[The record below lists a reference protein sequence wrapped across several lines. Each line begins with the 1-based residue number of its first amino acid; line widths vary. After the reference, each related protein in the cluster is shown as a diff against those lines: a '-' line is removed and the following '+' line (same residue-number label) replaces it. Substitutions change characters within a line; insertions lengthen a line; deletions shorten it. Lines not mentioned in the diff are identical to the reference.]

1 MVNPDE
7 DILQQFVQEEPSE
20 SPLTLLAGNTTTT
33 NDAPSGSL
41 NAYRAS
47 GASVQ
52 PAKSAAEIYNQLHP
66 EAATRIQRFFELADE
81 RGLGLKPGSM
91 NRDYGTQAKMYANR
105 ASNPY
110 PVAPPGGSAH
120 MGFATDFSGYK
131 PEKLQA
137 IRELAKEVG
146 LVYGGNWS
154 GKTFDPVH
162 IQLGP
167 GNEVTR
173 YIQQHINPQAGSVNW
188 EGVRTTALPE
198 DFLKRAIAAA
208 QGQNVDAI
216 YVPTKE
222 VKVEGA
228 PNATGSATVEPDAVK
243 EADAKVEVT
252 KKRKDIDFAKL
263 IKMLDDSTHGG
274 ADYLSR
280 SMQAN
285 AQQAQANRSRSLAQI
300 AQFDQEQVNKMA
312 EALKGGRTQSFKEG
326 GEFEEDDNPYKDQVV
341 KEYKPTL
348 RDRIANLLAGD
359 EPSFDKQRIVENIAG
374 SRGIGA
380 TGIGALDFVPIVGN
394 ALGADESLREGDYKG
409 AALAVMPVPP
419 AARMVAPV
427 AKAETKNILNIAE
440 KYGVEPK
447 EETWK
452 HGISKN
458 KLSRPIEEMSATT
471 TDKNNV
477 IPRKFITPADLKGGV
492 IVPALGDRTAANQW
506 LTHINEKELA
516 YPVDLEG
523 GANFMRSAAASGPDQ
538 AAWASQQGIISRLA
552 KAAEAASKTGEPHLA
567 FTAMSNRSGDYSG
580 IMTDAILSQ
589 LPESKIAKK
598 DIKAF
603 DTAMKKFDPKWPGI
617 EDKNIKDH
625 LMNKGPL
632 KTRFA
637 ETIARKPFQD
647 AGFPDIGSTRFA
659 ITDPE
664 LLHVP
669 TGSSGY
675 AISKLDPSGRVI
687 INPAVPHSTY
697 KAQLG
702 GEGYVGGFEHH
713 LPLEITYSDWAKKQ
727 NPDIL
732 ANAAIRDYKF
742 KLDLPTQHASPEWV
756 DQAMAWLRKNY
767 PDIGYAKGGEVEG
780 EDTPNLDKLM
790 SDLMKERTTEAEII
804 DNGFKPRDYDP
815 AKITQALS
823 IMSGSKDPSTQLQL
837 QYMLGKLGLN
847 AGVLQSDKYRGYNA
861 GVNIPLSDTS
871 SVNLGGNYGRVMGAY
886 GQESPASWGVRGSY
900 VKRFAEGGPKLP
912 DRPEYE
918 MTDSSNAVDATPNTS
933 LEQLFQALTGG
944 RNLQNDLSNIKSRL
958 PTGQD
963 YGHALL
969 EQRDSTQAMNEQGRQ
984 NLREGY
990 ANRDIPQML
999 LGTGQGALG
1008 LINPAM
1014 APINAGFEVLSK
1026 TAGKFDP
1033 RAKVEAELLGLVG
1046 TEGAGVTQKLH
1057 NLEFP
1062 KSSWDALLKKYQD
1075 SGATQAMTI
1084 GLPAAV
1090 AAAERPVEAATRSLS
1105 PVGLYSHAAE
1115 MAEALPQA
1123 KGTPEQM
1130 RAMLFDKY
1138 GVKPAEL
1145 EGFEEKFFGRP
1156 SVTKEELATH
1166 FRERM
1171 PQVEE
1176 KVLGKT
1182 VSEPYPEELNK
1193 IEQQI
1198 QAKHGPEIEEALAKY
1213 RDGSLSPEERNVV
1226 YNDLRKLQKNY
1237 EKELYEAVPNRDE
1250 LRRKANGIITPT
1262 KYQKWSLPGGENYRE
1277 VLLKLPEQEHPLNVA
1292 QKKVDEINQ
1301 KLIEMERNG
1310 VPENS
1315 AEWKAANAELM
1326 KADIAEQNVRNKV
1339 SSGKIPHQLE
1349 HFQSSHWEDEP
1360 NVLAHLRM
1368 SDRTGPNGE
1377 KLLHVEEMQSDWGQK
1392 GRQEGF
1398 KNQNKSKLSV
1408 VNEGGIWRVRDSQ
1421 GQRVDLNGSVGFG
1434 TEEQARNAIAANTR
1448 DIGGVPEA
1456 PYVTSTQGWTDLA
1469 LKRVLKEA
1477 AEGGYDGVVFTPG
1490 AEQAKRYDLSQQVGR
1505 IDAEPANDGKIHL
1518 SASSPDMQN
1527 VVHRGFYHPD
1537 ELDSVIG
1544 KELADKIR
1552 NQIEFPKT
1560 IQGHVVKNR
1569 KSGLTSDVFEKKEE
1583 AEKALNQYPDSI
1595 KNNLIVSP
1603 VEKKS
1608 HGKDVT
1614 LSGLDLSFGGEG
1626 MKSYYDKMVPNYLQK
1641 LAKQHDKDA
1650 KLGTMRTN
1658 SLPDMLHMPVTDKM
1672 REHILKGQKA
1682 YMRGG
1687 RVGYA
1692 DGGLVADNA
1701 DGTGRQHYDAYGN
1714 VSDAQGGPVR
1724 AVAYDQNLVNTLAQ
1738 QLNEGTYG

>member
-33 NDAPSGSL
+33 NDAQPRGL

-91 NRDYGTQAKMYANR
+91 NREYGTQAKMYANR

-110 PVAPPGGSAH
+110 PVAPPGSSAH

-167 GNEVTR
+167 GSDVTR

-326 GEFEEDDNPYKDQVV
+326 GEV
-341 KEYKPTL
+341 
-348 RDRIANLLAGD
+348 
-359 EPSFDKQRIVENIAG
+359 
-374 SRGIGA
+374 
-380 TGIGALDFVPIVGN
+380 
-394 ALGADESLREGDYKG
+394 
-409 AALAVMPVPP
+409 
-419 AARMVAPV
+419 
-427 AKAETKNILNIAE
+427 
-440 KYGVEPK
+440 
-447 EETWK
+447 
-452 HGISKN
+452 
-458 KLSRPIEEMSATT
+458 
-471 TDKNNV
+471 
-477 IPRKFITPADLKGGV
+477 
-492 IVPALGDRTAANQW
+492 
-506 LTHINEKELA
+506 
-516 YPVDLEG
+516 
-523 GANFMRSAAASGPDQ
+523 
-538 AAWASQQGIISRLA
+538 
-552 KAAEAASKTGEPHLA
+552 
-567 FTAMSNRSGDYSG
+567 
-580 IMTDAILSQ
+580 
-589 LPESKIAKK
+589 
-598 DIKAF
+598 
-603 DTAMKKFDPKWPGI
+603 
-617 EDKNIKDH
+617 
-625 LMNKGPL
+625 
-632 KTRFA
+632 
-637 ETIARKPFQD
+637 
-647 AGFPDIGSTRFA
+647 
-659 ITDPE
+659 
-664 LLHVP
+664 
-669 TGSSGY
+669 
-675 AISKLDPSGRVI
+675 
-687 INPAVPHSTY
+687 
-697 KAQLG
+697 
-702 GEGYVGGFEHH
+702 EGYN
-713 LPLEITYSDWAKKQ
+713 D
-727 NPDIL
+727 
-732 ANAAIRDYKF
+732 
-742 KLDLPTQHASPEWV
+742 
-756 DQAMAWLRKNY
+756 
-767 PDIGYAKGGEVEG
+767 
-780 EDTPNLDKLM
+780 
-790 SDLMKERTTEAEII
+790 
-804 DNGFKPRDYDP
+804 
-815 AKITQALS
+815 
-823 IMSGSKDPSTQLQL
+823 
-837 QYMLGKLGLN
+837 
-847 AGVLQSDKYRGYNA
+847 
-861 GVNIPLSDTS
+861 
-871 SVNLGGNYGRVMGAY
+871 
-886 GQESPASWGVRGSY
+886 
-900 VKRFAEGGPKLP
+900 GGPKLP

-933 LEQLFQALTGG
+933 LEQLFQAMTGG

-990 ANRDIPQML
+990 ANRDLPQML
-999 LGTGQGALG
+999 LGTGQGAMG

-1014 APINAGFEVLSK
+1014 APINAGFEVLVN

-1033 RAKVEAELLGLVG
+1033 RAKAEAELLGLVG

-1057 NLEFP
+1057 NLELP

-1115 MAEALPQA
+1115 MAEGLPQA

-1130 RAMLFDKY
+1130 HAMLFDKY
-1138 GVKPAEL
+1138 GVKLAEL

-1176 KVLGKT
+1176 KVLGGNQ
-1182 VSEPYPEELNK
+1182 L
-1193 IEQQI
+1193 
-1198 QAKHGPEIEEALAKY
+1198 
-1213 RDGSLSPEERNVV
+1213 SLEERHR
-1226 YNDLRKLQKNY
+1226 YFDLEDRVRSISPDVRNSVSPAEKQEYDALQKRYNQ
-1237 EKELYEAVPNRDE
+1237 ESSSKFE
-1250 LRRKANGIITPT
+1250 
-1262 KYQKWSLPGGENYRE
+1262 KWSLPGGENYRE
-1277 VLLKLPEQEHPLNVA
+1277 VLLKLP
-1292 QKKVDEINQ
+1292 
-1301 KLIEMERNG
+1301 MERNL
-1310 VPENS
+1310 PEGFKVVENPI
-1315 AEWKAANAELM
+1315 KASTSKEYIVVDGTGWRYGSGNTETEAIDNYS
-1326 KADIAEQNVRNKV
+1326 KNHSPNKFV
-1339 SSGKIPHQLE
+1339 
-1349 HFQSSHWEDEP
+1349 SSHWKDDP

-1368 SDRTGPNGE
+1368 SDRTGPKGE
-1377 KLLHVEEMQSDWGQK
+1377 KLLHVEEMQSDWGQQGRKK
-1392 GRQEGF
+1392 GFIEPNA
-1398 KNQNKSKLSV
+1398 KEKLSELSSKYDELGKERRIAEDKMADLPDY
-1408 VNEGGIWRVRDSQ
+1408 NEQFSALQDRVAQIGQERDALSDQ
-1421 GQRVDLNGSVGFG
+1421 MATLRSSVKG
-1434 TEEQARNAIAANTR
+1434 NA
-1448 DIGGVPEA
+1448 VPKA

-1469 LKRVLKEA
+1469 LKRVMKEA
-1477 AEGGYDGVVFTPG
+1477 AEGGYDGIVFTPG
-1490 AEQAKRYDLSQQVGR
+1490 AEQAKRYDLSSHVDSVHYDPESNRVMGFK
-1505 IDAEPANDGKIHL
+1505 DKE
-1518 SASSPDMQN
+1518 N
-1527 VVHRGFYHPD
+1527 VFRKDNVTKD
-1537 ELDSVIG
+1537 ELSNIIG
-1544 KELADKIR
+1544 KDAANKLLNSEIKQNKLYDTW
-1552 NQIEFPKT
+1552 NPEVHP
-1560 IQGHVVKNR
+1560 
-1569 KSGLTSDVFEKKEE
+1569 SDVHTIDG
-1583 AEKALNQYPDSI
+1583 Q
-1595 KNNLIVSP
+1595 
-1603 VEKKS
+1603 
-1608 HGKDVT
+1608 
-1614 LSGLDLSFGGEG
+1614 DLSIGGEG
-1626 MKSYYDKMVPNYLQK
+1626 MKGYYDKIVPTQLQK
-1641 LAKQHDKDA
+1641 MVKGYDKDA

-1701 DGTGRQHYDAYGN
+1701 DGTGRQQYDAYGN
-1714 VSDAQGGPVR
+1714 VSDSQGGPVH
-1724 AVAYDQNLVNTLAQ
+1724 AVQYDPDRINMMAQ
-1738 QLNEGTYG
+1738 QLHEGTYG

>member
-7 DILQQFVQEEPSE
+7 DILQKFVQEEPSE

-33 NDAPSGSL
+33 NDAQPRGL

-91 NRDYGTQAKMYANR
+91 NREYGTQAKMYANR

-110 PVAPPGGSAH
+110 PVAPPGSSAH

-263 IKMLDDSTHGG
+263 IKMLDDSSHGG

-312 EALKGGRTQSFKEG
+312 EALKGGRTQSFKE
-326 GEFEEDDNPYKDQVV
+326 
-341 KEYKPTL
+341 
-348 RDRIANLLAGD
+348 
-359 EPSFDKQRIVENIAG
+359 
-374 SRGIGA
+374 
-380 TGIGALDFVPIVGN
+380 
-394 ALGADESLREGDYKG
+394 
-409 AALAVMPVPP
+409 
-419 AARMVAPV
+419 
-427 AKAETKNILNIAE
+427 
-440 KYGVEPK
+440 
-447 EETWK
+447 
-452 HGISKN
+452 
-458 KLSRPIEEMSATT
+458 
-471 TDKNNV
+471 
-477 IPRKFITPADLKGGV
+477 
-492 IVPALGDRTAANQW
+492 
-506 LTHINEKELA
+506 
-516 YPVDLEG
+516 
-523 GANFMRSAAASGPDQ
+523 
-538 AAWASQQGIISRLA
+538 
-552 KAAEAASKTGEPHLA
+552 
-567 FTAMSNRSGDYSG
+567 
-580 IMTDAILSQ
+580 
-589 LPESKIAKK
+589 
-598 DIKAF
+598 
-603 DTAMKKFDPKWPGI
+603 
-617 EDKNIKDH
+617 
-625 LMNKGPL
+625 
-632 KTRFA
+632 
-637 ETIARKPFQD
+637 
-647 AGFPDIGSTRFA
+647 
-659 ITDPE
+659 
-664 LLHVP
+664 
-669 TGSSGY
+669 
-675 AISKLDPSGRVI
+675 
-687 INPAVPHSTY
+687 
-697 KAQLG
+697 
-702 GEGYVGGFEHH
+702 
-713 LPLEITYSDWAKKQ
+713 
-727 NPDIL
+727 
-732 ANAAIRDYKF
+732 
-742 KLDLPTQHASPEWV
+742 
-756 DQAMAWLRKNY
+756 
-767 PDIGYAKGGEVEG
+767 GGEVEG

-823 IMSGSKDPSTQLQL
+823 IMSGSKDPSTQLQM

-847 AGVLQSDKYRGYNA
+847 AGVMQSDKFRGYNA

-918 MTDSSNAVDATPNTS
+918 ITDSSNAVDATPNTS
-933 LEQLFQALTGG
+933 LEQLFQAVTGG
-944 RNLQNDLSNIKSRL
+944 RNLQNDLSNIQSRL

-990 ANRDIPQML
+990 ANRDLPQML
-999 LGTGQGALG
+999 LGTGQGAMG

-1014 APINAGFEVLSK
+1014 APINAGFEVLVN

-1033 RAKVEAELLGLVG
+1033 RAKAEAELLGLVG

-1057 NLEFP
+1057 NLELP

-1084 GLPAAV
+1084 GLPAAI

-1176 KVLGKT
+1176 KVLGTPK
-1182 VSEPYPEELNK
+1182 PEQMK
-1193 IEQQI
+1193 I
-1198 QAKHGPEIEEALAKY
+1198 L
-1213 RDGSLSPEERNVV
+1213 
-1226 YNDLRKLQKNY
+1226 
-1237 EKELYEAVPNRDE
+1237 RDE
-1250 LRRKANGIITPT
+1250 YARAEYGEDFSGLASEYKRRIDDLIMDRRSTT
-1262 KYQKWSLPGGENYRE
+1262 KFETWSLPGGENYRE
-1277 VLLKLPEQEHPLNVA
+1277 VQLALKKDQPKVVELKEGRLWGVQLPDGTIASEFYDKGDATRAVAFEA
-1292 QKKVDEINQ
+1292 QK
-1301 KLIEMERNG
+1301 
-1310 VPENS
+1310 
-1315 AEWKAANAELM
+1315 
-1326 KADIAEQNVRNKV
+1326 
-1339 SSGKIPHQLE
+1339 SGTN
-1349 HFQSSHWEDEP
+1349 FYSSHWKEP
-1360 NVLAHLRM
+1360 DVLTHIRM
-1368 SDRTGPNGE
+1368 SDRTGPKGE

-1392 GRQEGF
+1392 GRKEGF
-1398 KNQNKSKLSV
+1398 VDPQIKLNYDKHIKELDLAQKETENLMKIASDRLGQANPRFEDAIRV
-1408 VNEGGIWRVRDSQ
+1408 VPE
-1421 GQRVDLNGSVGFG
+1421 LK
-1434 TEEQARNAIAANTR
+1434 IASDKQSNLYYNIPANPATS
-1448 DIGGVPEA
+1448 GVPSG

-1469 LKRVLKEA
+1469 LKRVMKEA
-1477 AEGGYDGVVFTPG
+1477 AEGGYDGIVFTPG
-1490 AEQAKRYDLSQQVGR
+1490 AEQAKRYDLSQQVKELHYSP
-1505 IDAEPANDGKIHL
+1505 DEGKLYGTRTNGGQIEQ
-1518 SASSPDMQN
+1518 SASPKKLS
-1527 VVHRGFYHPD
+1527 
-1537 ELDSVIG
+1537 ELIG
-1544 KELADKIR
+1544 KEASEKLLSQPLNENGYWK
-1552 NQIEFPKT
+1552 
-1560 IQGHVVKNR
+1560 GH
-1569 KSGLTSDVFEKKEE
+1569 
-1583 AEKALNQYPDSI
+1583 Q
-1595 KNNLIVSP
+1595 
-1603 VEKKS
+1603 
-1608 HGKDVT
+1608 T
-1614 LSGLDLSFGGEG
+1614 LSNQDLVLGGEG
-1626 MKSYYDKMVPNYLQK
+1626 MKGYYDKIVPTQLKEMVKRY
-1641 LAKQHDKDA
+1641 DKDA
-1650 KLGTMRTN
+1650 KLGTLRTN

-1701 DGTGRQHYDAYGN
+1701 DGTGRQQYDAYGN
-1714 VSDAQGGPVR
+1714 VSDSQDGPVR